1 MGTNTNAKDP
11 SRVVSILAVLVLVTL
26 AVVLVGKRTNHDPD
40 EPAAASAPASST
52 PAVVPSPSLSTAAPA
67 SSPASVAASS
77 TTPTVTTSPT
87 PAQKLT
93 GDQLAHAWL
102 RAYLTRPAGAADESW
117 TTAIA
122 PLSDPALVE
131 TLAKAD
137 NPVGLDWPTWRVT
150 AIKPAPGGEKHANTV
165 SRHMSRWLV
174 TIQGPG
180 NKTAVRLYDLT
191 AYMGDNGWSVAQA
204 EQGYFSNG

>member
-1 MGTNTNAKDP
+1 MDNTNAKGP
-11 SRVVSILAVLVLVTL
+11 SRVVSILAVLVLITL
-26 AVVLVGKRTNHDPD
+26 AVVMISKRTTQDRA
-40 EPAAASAPASST
+40 ESAAPSAPSSSAPAVT
-52 PAVVPSPSLSTAAPA
+52 PSPSPSTD
-67 SSPASVAASS
+67 SPASLASS
-77 TTPTVTTSPT
+77 TTPSPTASPT

-117 TTAIA
+117 TKAIA

-137 NPVGLDWPTWRVT
+137 NPVGLDWPTWRVA
-150 AIKPAPGGEKHANTV
+150 AIKPAPGGEKHVNTV

-191 AYMGDNGWSVAQA
+191 AYMGDNGWSMAQA